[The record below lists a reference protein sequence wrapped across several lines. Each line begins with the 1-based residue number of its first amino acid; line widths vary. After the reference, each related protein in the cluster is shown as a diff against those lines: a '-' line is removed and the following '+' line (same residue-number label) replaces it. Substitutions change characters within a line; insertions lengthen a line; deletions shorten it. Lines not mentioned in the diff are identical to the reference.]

1 MIVVVCLVILTRAVY
16 ALLFIQFCGIV
27 SPFSTTTLWNQ
38 TLPLTTITFHSSVQR
53 GHIAVNLTDT
63 ATPVLAVS
71 RYACDAAVLGDALL
85 SAVKMNYH
93 QKQRELAVDVWSDQ
107 AALKKYDV
115 TMATVRFNAA
125 CLNEISTLSFSSWV
139 RGGGLTRR
147 DSIHTLTITV
157 EGTSYD
163 CLLQFP
169 EPVAVDNLQIA
180 LNEGLLDVS
189 NVVVKERMEIA
200 ASAAWERV

>member
-1 MIVVVCLVILTRAVY
+1 M
-16 ALLFIQFCGIV
+16 
-27 SPFSTTTLWNQ
+27 
-38 TLPLTTITFHSSVQR
+38 QR

-169 EPVAVDNLQIA
+169 EPVAVDSLQIA

>member
-1 MIVVVCLVILTRAVY
+1 MIVVICLAILTRAVY

-38 TLPLTTITFHSSVQR
+38 TLPLTTVAFHSSVQR

-63 ATPVLAVS
+63 TTPVLAVS
-71 RYACDAAVLGDALL
+71 RYACNAAVLGDTLL

-93 QKQRELAVDVWSDQ
+93 QKQKELVVDVWSDH

-125 CLNEISTLSFSSWV
+125 CLNEISTLSLSSWV
-139 RGGGLTRR
+139 RGGELTRR
-147 DSIHTLTITV
+147 DSIHTLTIAM
-157 EGTSYD
+157 EGMSYD

-169 EPVAVDNLQIA
+169 EPVAVGSLQIA

-189 NVVVKERMEIA
+189 NVVVKEKMEIA
-200 ASAAWERV
+200 ASAA